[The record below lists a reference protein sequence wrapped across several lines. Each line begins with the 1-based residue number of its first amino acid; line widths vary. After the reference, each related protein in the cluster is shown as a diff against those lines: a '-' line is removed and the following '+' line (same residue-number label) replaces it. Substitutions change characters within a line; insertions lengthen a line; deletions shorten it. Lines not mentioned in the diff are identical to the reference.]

1 MQTIGTMAT
10 RMAMRWWSDI
20 AADIGTMRADQT
32 RIRQALL
39 NHMSN
44 ADKFTER
51 HGDHRR
57 PARHEEGRGG

>member
-1 MQTIGTMAT
+1 
-10 RMAMRWWSDI
+10 
-20 AADIGTMRADQT
+20 MRADQT